1 MAAQLFTIDKIEGN
15 SNIGVP
21 VFSRFG
27 KMQNYN
33 FLVMS
38 PVKKEKVVDADASK
52 PLIEALNDK
61 FKIQPNANE
70 TVKKEGEKLKKT
82 VIITNEV
89 EKKNEELVHGIMV
102 KEIIFNLTYSIE
114 WTKQENYVVEK
125 QSNDTLR
132 PLIEW
137 NICSANTVNQ
147 QSLKVVLSWIKQ

>member
-1 MAAQLFTIDKIEGN
+1 MAAELFTIDKIEGN

-38 PVKKEKVVDADASK
+38 PVKKDKVVDVDATK
-52 PLIEALNDK
+52 PLIDSLNDK
-61 FKIQPNANE
+61 FKIQPRANE
-70 TVKKEGEKLKKT
+70 TVRKEGEKLKKT

-102 KEIIFNLTYSIE
+102 KT
-114 WTKQENYVVEK
+114 
-125 QSNDTLR
+125 
-132 PLIEW
+132 
-137 NICSANTVNQ
+137 
-147 QSLKVVLSWIKQ
+147 

>member
-114 WTKQENYVVEK
+114 
-125 QSNDTLR
+125 
-132 PLIEW
+132 
-137 NICSANTVNQ
+137 
-147 QSLKVVLSWIKQ
+147 

>member
-38 PVKKEKVVDADASK
+38 PVKKDKAEDIDSVK
-52 PLIEALNDK
+52 PLLDSINEK

-82 VIITNEV
+82 VIITNEI

-102 KEIIFNLTYSIE
+102 KLLFNLFYALE
-114 WTKQENYVVEK
+114 WT
-125 QSNDTLR
+125 
-132 PLIEW
+132 
-137 NICSANTVNQ
+137 
-147 QSLKVVLSWIKQ
+147 